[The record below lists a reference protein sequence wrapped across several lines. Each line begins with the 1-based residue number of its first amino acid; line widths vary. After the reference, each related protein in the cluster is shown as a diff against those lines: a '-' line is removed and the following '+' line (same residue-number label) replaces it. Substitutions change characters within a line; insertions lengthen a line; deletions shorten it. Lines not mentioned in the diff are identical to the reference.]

1 MQYATESESENDFQE
16 LLNVLNDED
25 LLRVRHR
32 LNKWRKMRLVDLITA
47 EIRKRETIWQQE
59 RREMKKAE
67 GSV

>member
-32 LNKWRKMRLVDLITA
+32 LNKRRKMRLVDLITA